1 MPRLEKAA
9 GGRLLPP
16 MVISTGYGALA
27 PIGTLMLQVNVSGSP
42 GPVTLMTNVPLPGAP
57 GVPPRRPPR
66 PPAPNPAPWPRRP
79 PAGAVVG
86 PPAPAGAAAGSAA
99 LGAVDGA
106 VDGGR

>member
-16 MVISTGYGALA
+16 MVISTGYGAFA

-42 GPVTLMTNVPLPGAP
+42 GPVTLMTSVPLPGPP
-57 GVPPRRPPR
+57 GVPPRPR
-66 PPAPNPAPWPRRP
+66 PKPAGPAAGPAGAAA

-86 PPAPAGAAAGSAA
+86 GASVNVAVTCLAISTTG
-99 LGAVDGA
+99 LGPIS
-106 VDGGR
+106 